1 MSLVDD
7 FDDPLPPRIDW
18 SLWRRYLKRA
28 MALRGGVLGVLT
40 GGLGIAA
47 IESLRPL
54 IVAGLIDEASGGAW
68 TDRLTWLFTAW
79 VVLAV
84 AFAAAV
90 WCFITAA
97 GRLGAGLA
105 FRLREQAFDKLQ
117 QLSFS
122 YFDRRPVGWLL
133 SRITSDC
140 AQVSGRAPWVILDLF
155 WAPLLMGSSAAAML
169 WLDAGLA
176 GLVLLVVPPLA
187 LVSRF
192 FSTRMVRSARR
203 VRRTNSMMTAF
214 LNEAIAGIRTTKT
227 LGREDAAQAEFAE
240 QTRTMRH
247 WSIVN
252 ARQGALYTPLLST
265 ITAVGA
271 AIALWQGGEAVR
283 IDGLSVGEL
292 VAFCQYA
299 LLFAFPVQDLAQR
312 FADLLAAQSA
322 AERIE
327 NLLDARVEIADSEE
341 VRRRIAAHAASPD
354 PTRAEDGGAPRLRR
368 LDLEGVRFRYAARSG
383 AFDPSRGDD
392 DAADAPETGDAP
404 WTIDDVTLAIPPGQS
419 LALVGPTGGGKT
431 TLASLI
437 ARFYEPQRGRILADG
452 VDLRERSLSWLS
464 RQLGVVQQ
472 APWLFNDSIRENV
485 RFARLDATDEAIQ
498 HALATAGAWPFVE
511 RLAGGL
517 DFEVG
522 EGGERL
528 SLGQRQLVS
537 LARAILKDPAVL
549 VLDEATSSVDTETER
564 AIQDAI
570 DRLLVGRISIVVAH
584 RLSTIRRVDRILF
597 VEAGRIVEDGSHDDL
612 MRRAEGRYRRLYLR
626 QFAEDRERRTLGE

>member
-1 MSLVDD
+1 VSLVDD

-18 SLWRRYLKRA
+18 SLWQRYLRRA
-28 MALRGGVLGVLT
+28 MALRGGVLGVLA
-40 GGLGIAA
+40 GGLGIAV

-54 IVAGLIDEASGGAW
+54 IVAGLIDEASRGEW
-68 TDRLTWLFTAW
+68 TDRLTWLFAAW
-79 VVLAV
+79 VVLAI

-90 WCFITAA
+90 WCFIAAA

-117 QLSFS
+117 RLSFS

-187 LVSRF
+187 IVSRF
-192 FSTRMVRSARR
+192 FSRRMVRSARR

-227 LGREDAAQAEFAE
+227 LGREEAAQAEYTE
-240 QTRTMRH
+240 QTATMRH

-271 AIALWQGGEAVR
+271 AVALWLGGEAVR
-283 IDGLSVGEL
+283 VEGLSVGEL

-312 FADLLAAQSA
+312 FADLLSAQSA

-327 NLLDARVEIADSEE
+327 NLLDARIEIADSDE
-341 VRRRIAAHAASPD
+341 VRRRIAAQAEDPD
-354 PTRAEDGGAPRLRR
+354 PRRAEDGGALRLER
-368 LDLEGVRFRYAARSG
+368 LALEGVRFRYAARSG
-383 AFDPSRGDD
+383 AFDPSRDSGDD
-392 DAADAPETGDAP
+392 ATPADETAP
-404 WTIDDVTLAIPPGQS
+404 WTIDDVSLAIPPGQS

-485 RFARLDATDEAIQ
+485 RFARLDATDEAVQ
-498 HALATAGAWPFVE
+498 RALSTAGAATFVD
-511 RLAGGL
+511 RLEGGL
-517 DFEVG
+517 DFVVG

-528 SLGQRQLVS
+528 SLGQRQLIS

-597 VEAGRIVEDGSHDDL
+597 VEAGRIVEDGSHETL
-612 MRRAEGRYRRLYLR
+612 MRREDGRYRRLYLR
-626 QFAEDRERRTLGE
+626 QFAEDRERRMLGD

>member
-18 SLWRRYLKRA
+18 SLWRRYLRRA
-28 MALRGGVLGVLT
+28 FELKSGVLGVL
-40 GGLGIAA
+40 GGGFGIAV
-47 IESLRPL
+47 IESVRPL
-54 IVAGLIDEASGGAW
+54 VVAGMIDEAAAGVWTERLTLLLSAW
-68 TDRLTWLFTAW
+68 TT
-79 VVLAV
+79 LAV
-84 AFAAAV
+84 LFAAAV
-90 WCFITAA
+90 WMFIAAA

-105 FRLREQAFDKLQ
+105 FRLREAAFDKLQ
-117 QLSFS
+117 RLSFG

-155 WAPLLMGSSAAAML
+155 WAPLLMTSSAAAML

-176 GLVLLVVPPLA
+176 GMVLLVVPPLV

-192 FSTRMVRSARR
+192 FSSRMVRSARR

-227 LGREDAAQAEFAE
+227 LCREEAAQAEFSE

-247 WSIVN
+247 WSILN

-271 AIALWQGGEAVR
+271 AIALWQGGETVR
-283 IDGLSVGEL
+283 VEGLTVGEL

-327 NLLDARVEIADSEE
+327 NLLDARVEIEDSVEV
-341 VRRRIAAHAASPD
+341 VRRIERQREHPVPD
-354 PTRAEDGGAPRLRR
+354 RAEDGGAPRLRR
-368 LDLEGVRFRYAARSG
+368 VDLEEIRFRYPSRSE
-383 AFDPSRGDD
+383 AFDPRRG
-392 DAADAPETGDAP
+392 DAADRDDAGAEDAP
-404 WTIDDVTLAIPPGQS
+404 WTIDGVSLAIPPGQS

-431 TLASLI
+431 TLASLV
-437 ARFYEPQRGRILADG
+437 ARFYEPQHGRVLVDG
-452 VDLRERSLSWLS
+452 VDVRERSLSWLC

-485 RFARLDATDEAIQ
+485 RFARLDASDEAIRL
-498 HALATAGAWPFVE
+498 ALETAGAWPIVE
-511 RLAGGL
+511 RLEGGL

-528 SLGQRQLVS
+528 SLGQRQLIS

-549 VLDEATSSVDTETER
+549 ILDEATSSVDTETER
-564 AIQDAI
+564 TIQHAI

-597 VEAGRIVEDGSHDDL
+597 VEAGRIVEDGSHETL
-612 MRRAEGRYRRLYLR
+612 LRRRDGRYRRLYLR
-626 QFAEDRERRTLGE
+626 QFAEDRERRTLE

>member
-18 SLWRRYLKRA
+18 SLWQRYLRRA
-28 MALRGGVLGVLT
+28 MALRGGVLGVLA
-40 GGLGIAA
+40 GGLGIAV

-54 IVAGLIDEASGGAW
+54 IVAGLIDEASRGEW
-68 TDRLTWLFTAW
+68 TDRLTWLFAAW
-79 VVLAV
+79 VVLAI

-90 WCFITAA
+90 WCFIAAA

-117 QLSFS
+117 RLSFS

-187 LVSRF
+187 IVSRF
-192 FSTRMVRSARR
+192 FSRRMVRSARR

-227 LGREDAAQAEFAE
+227 LGREEAAQAEYTE
-240 QTRTMRH
+240 QTATMRH

-271 AIALWQGGEAVR
+271 AVALWLGGEAVR
-283 IDGLSVGEL
+283 VEGLSVGEL

-312 FADLLAAQSA
+312 FADLLSAQSA

-327 NLLDARVEIADSEE
+327 NLLDARIEIADSDE
-341 VRRRIAAHAASPD
+341 VRRRIAAQAEDPD
-354 PTRAEDGGAPRLRR
+354 PRRAEDGGALRLER
-368 LDLEGVRFRYAARSG
+368 LALEGVRFRYAARSG
-383 AFDPSRGDD
+383 AFDPSRDSGDD
-392 DAADAPETGDAP
+392 ATPADETAP
-404 WTIDDVTLAIPPGQS
+404 WTIDDVSLAIPPGQS

-437 ARFYEPQRGRILADG
+437 ARFYEPQQGRILADG
-452 VDLRERSLSWLS
+452 VDLRDRSLSWLS

-485 RFARLDATDEAIQ
+485 RFARLDATDEAVQ
-498 HALATAGAWPFVE
+498 RALSTAGAATFVD
-511 RLAGGL
+511 RLEGGL
-517 DFEVG
+517 DFVVG

-528 SLGQRQLVS
+528 SLGQRQLIS

-597 VEAGRIVEDGSHDDL
+597 VEAGRIVEDGSHETL
-612 MRRAEGRYRRLYLR
+612 MRREDGRYRRLYLR
-626 QFAEDRERRTLGE
+626 QFAEDRERRMLGD

>member
-18 SLWRRYLKRA
+18 SLWQRYLRRA
-28 MALRGGVLGVLT
+28 MALRGGVLGVLA
-40 GGLGIAA
+40 GGLGIAV

-54 IVAGLIDEASGGAW
+54 IVAGLIDEASRGEW
-68 TDRLTWLFTAW
+68 TDRLTWLFAAW
-79 VVLAV
+79 VVLAI

-90 WCFITAA
+90 WCFIAAA

-117 QLSFS
+117 RLSFS

-187 LVSRF
+187 IVSRF
-192 FSTRMVRSARR
+192 FSRRMVRSARR

-227 LGREDAAQAEFAE
+227 LGREEAAQAEYTE
-240 QTRTMRH
+240 QTATMRH

-271 AIALWQGGEAVR
+271 AVALWLGGEAVR
-283 IDGLSVGEL
+283 VEGLSVGEL

-312 FADLLAAQSA
+312 FADLLSAQSA

-327 NLLDARVEIADSEE
+327 NLLDARIEIADSDE
-341 VRRRIAAHAASPD
+341 VRRRIAAQAKDPD
-354 PTRAEDGGAPRLRR
+354 PRRAEDGGALRLER
-368 LDLEGVRFRYAARSG
+368 LALEGVRFRYAARSG
-383 AFDPSRGDD
+383 AFDPSRDSGDD
-392 DAADAPETGDAP
+392 ATPADETAP
-404 WTIDDVTLAIPPGQS
+404 WTIDDVSLAIPPGQS

-437 ARFYEPQRGRILADG
+437 ASTS
-452 VDLRERSLSWLS
+452 RSRAGSSPTAWISEIARSPGSAGNSAWCS
-464 RQLGVVQQ
+464 RRLG
-472 APWLFNDSIRENV
+472 SSTT
-485 RFARLDATDEAIQ
+485 RFARTSASRGSTPRTKRSSEPSRPPEPRRSSIASKADSTSWSARVASGSRS
-498 HALATAGAWPFVE
+498 A
-511 RLAGGL
+511 
-517 DFEVG
+517 
-522 EGGERL
+522 
-528 SLGQRQLVS
+528 SVS
-537 LARAILKDPAVL
+537 
-549 VLDEATSSVDTETER
+549 
-564 AIQDAI
+564 
-570 DRLLVGRISIVVAH
+570 
-584 RLSTIRRVDRILF
+584 
-597 VEAGRIVEDGSHDDL
+597 
-612 MRRAEGRYRRLYLR
+612 
-626 QFAEDRERRTLGE
+626 